1 MKIEGRMK
9 QIPYAAGVVSYYR
22 KYIDL
27 FLSGQETQVSEEDYR
42 AVLALGNRCGF
53 TDGYYHRHN
62 GSDMVTF
69 TKPNYEKTNEALQ
82 QQILRTYENG
92 AAKSLSG
99 ESWFCIRDRM
109 HITG

>member
-1 MKIEGRMK
+1 ME
-9 QIPYAAGVVSYYR
+9 IPDVYKRQG
-22 KYIDL
+22 
-27 FLSGQETQVSEEDYR
+27 DYR

-82 QQILRTYENG
+82 KQILRTYEDVY
-92 AAKSLSG
+92 K
-99 ESWFCIRDRM
+99 RQVRM
-109 HITG
+109 